1 MKNFAVAPMKTPLST
16 LATVAL
22 LLLAFNGTPSLALAQ
37 AAQAQDITPIHNSTI
52 APNISTNNSPNNS
65 PNISSNTTTINQ
77 VNPGSALVQ
86 NISVIKAFEE
96 ICIKTAPSFANA
108 MVVSADYGIL
118 DFIQFGEVRLGATQD
133 SSISLELIENKECI
147 VSTKTLKDGNP
158 LKQLQQKVVQFTDDA
173 KDANEVAQALHAPF
187 KARLNGQNFVFKH
200 NQEEGETFLMLNLG
214 S

>member
-1 MKNFAVAPMKTPLST
+1 MKNFAVAPMKNPLST

-22 LLLAFNGTPSLALAQ
+22 LILAFNGTTSLALAQ
-37 AAQAQDITPIHNSTI
+37 AMQAQDSTPIHNSTI
-52 APNISTNNSPNNS
+52 APNISTN
-65 PNISSNTTTINQ
+65 ISSNTTTINQ
-77 VNPGSALVQ
+77 ANPGSALVQ

-173 KDANEVAQALHAPF
+173 QDANDVAQALHAPF

>member
-1 MKNFAVAPMKTPLST
+1 MKNPLST

-37 AAQAQDITPIHNSTI
+37 ATQAQDSTTIHNATI
-52 APNISTNNSPNNS
+52 APNISS
-65 PNISSNTTTINQ
+65 NISSDTTTINQ
-77 VNPGSALVQ
+77 ANPGSALVQ

-158 LKQLQQKVVQFTDDA
+158 LEQLQQKVVQFTDDA
-173 KDANEVAQALHAPF
+173 QDANDVAQALHAPF

>member
-1 MKNFAVAPMKTPLST
+1 MKNFAIAPMKTTLSS
-16 LATVAL
+16 LATVAIL
-22 LLLAFNGTPSLALAQ
+22 FLAFNGTPSLALAQ
-37 AAQAQDITPIHNSTI
+37 ATQAQASNLINTPTI
-52 APNISTNNSPNNS
+52 GP
-65 PNISSNTTTINQ
+65 NTTTINQ
-77 VNPGSALVQ
+77 ANPSPALVQ

-158 LKQLQQKVVQFTDDA
+158 LEQLQQKVMQFTDDA
-173 KDANEVAQALHAPF
+173 QDANDVAQALHAPF

>member
-1 MKNFAVAPMKTPLST
+1 MKNPLST

-37 AAQAQDITPIHNSTI
+37 ATQAQDSTPIHNATI
-52 APNISTNNSPNNS
+52 TPNISTN
-65 PNISSNTTTINQ
+65 ISSDTTTINQ
-77 VNPGSALVQ
+77 ANPGSALVQ

-158 LKQLQQKVVQFTDDA
+158 LEQLQQKVMQFTDDA
-173 KDANEVAQALHAPF
+173 QDANDVAQALHAPF